1 MERRE
6 STRLDR
12 YQINQSGTRE
22 GETVAPHDIAKP
34 APHETTLSTLEGRLL
49 ATMPL
54 HAITAVY
61 GEDGLRERLLI
72 EAGRLPGA
80 QRDRIGAA
88 LALMSRLHEPDRRQR
103 EPYSSHPLRVTIR
116 ILSHYRVTD
125 PDVACAALLHD
136 TVEDHATEIAPGGG
150 RQGALEVL
158 AGQFGERTAT
168 LVGAVT
174 NPAWDPGRDKHEQY
188 REHVAESLDGS
199 RWARVIKVSDITDN
213 AVGLFHTTGPSLP
226 RRAGKYLPLLPVLR
240 ELVLRA
246 DTPLEDDVKRM
257 ITGQFDKAGGR
268 LAAIRGDP
276 VPRLPASGGGLG

>member
-1 MERRE
+1 
-6 STRLDR
+6 
-12 YQINQSGTRE
+12 
-22 GETVAPHDIAKP
+22 
-34 APHETTLSTLEGRLL
+34 LSTLEGRLL
-49 ATMPL
+49 VTMPL

-61 GEDGLRERLLI
+61 GDDGLRERLLI

-136 TVEDHATEIAPGGG
+136 TVEDHAGEIAPGGG
-150 RQGALEVL
+150 QRDALEVL
-158 AGQFGERTAT
+158 AWQFGERTAG
-168 LVGAVT
+168 LVSAVT

-246 DTPLEDDVKRM
+246 DTPLEEDVKRM
-257 ITGQFDKAGGR
+257 IAGQFDKAGGR
-268 LAAIRGDP
+268 LAAICGDP
-276 VPRLPASGGGLG
+276 VPGSPASGGGLG

>member
-1 MERRE
+1 
-6 STRLDR
+6 
-12 YQINQSGTRE
+12 
-22 GETVAPHDIAKP
+22 
-34 APHETTLSTLEGRLL
+34 LSTLEGRLL

-54 HAITAVY
+54 HAITVVY
-61 GEDGLRERLLI
+61 GEDGLRDRLLI
-72 EAGRLPGA
+72 EAGQFPGA
-80 QRDRIGAA
+80 QRERIGAA
-88 LALMSRLHEPDRRQR
+88 LALMSRLHERDRRQR

-136 TVEDHATEIAPGGG
+136 TVEDHAWEIAPGG

-158 AGQFGERTAT
+158 AEQFGERTAE

-240 ELVLRA
+240 EIVLRA
-246 DTPLEDDVKRM
+246 DTPLEDDVKGM
-257 ITGQFDKAGGR
+257 IAGQFDKAGGR
-268 LAAIRGDP
+268 LAAICGDA
-276 VPRLPASGGGLG
+276 VPGSPASGGGLG

>member
-1 MERRE
+1 V
-6 STRLDR
+6 
-12 YQINQSGTRE
+12 G
-22 GETVAPHDIAKP
+22 
-34 APHETTLSTLEGRLL
+34 PHETRLNTPEGRLL

-54 HAITAVY
+54 HAISAVY
-61 GEDGLRERLLI
+61 GEGGLRQRLLI
-72 EAGRLPGA
+72 EAGRFPGA
-80 QRDRIGAA
+80 QRDRVDAA
-88 LALMSRLHEPDRRQR
+88 LALMARLHERDRRQR

-136 TVEDHATEIAPGGG
+136 TVEDHAGDIAPDGS
-150 RQGALEVL
+150 RQGALAVL
-158 AGQFGERTAT
+158 TGQFGERTAG

-199 RWARVIKVSDITDN
+199 AWARVIKVPDITDN
-213 AVGLFHTTGPSLP
+213 AVGLFRTTGPSLP

-257 ITGQFDKAGGR
+257 IARQSGKAGDR
-268 LAAIRGDP
+268 LAAICGDP
-276 VPRLPASGGGLG
+276 VPGWPASGGGRE